1 MKDFRKKIL
10 IEERNENDFIE
21 QDLSEKV
28 VDILKEK
35 LAKGE
40 ELPKGYSQ
48 EDGRFYYDQ
57 LEALEPE
64 ERLEV
69 IAHQQLQVVKTIR
82 SCVVF
87 FTVITVISLILSFLV
102 SCVGVAGCVS

>member
-1 MKDFRKKIL
+1 MKEFRKRIL

-21 QDLSEKV
+21 QDLSEQV
-28 VDILKEK
+28 VAMLKDK
-35 LAKGE
+35 IARGE

-48 EDGRFYYDQ
+48 VDGRFYYDK

-69 IAHQQLQVVKTIR
+69 IAHEQLQITKTIR

-87 FTVITVISLILSFLV
+87 FTVITVISLILSVLV
-102 SCVGVAGCVS
+102 SCVGVAGCVR